1 MEAKVSEVLE
11 NILGLMALEGSFE
24 VTEGPEEVLVSIET
38 NDAGRLIGF
47 KGETLDAL
55 QFLVSLIANREAGE
69 NFKRV
74 VGGGAGWR
82 KSKEGDLERRAR
94 SWADEVL
101 ESGKEIELD
110 PMPSWQRRIVHMVVS
125 DVEGVESES
134 LGEGRERH
142 LVIKPAQIL
151 PSKIGSGKPAEKKI
165 AAKKKA
171 PKAER
176 AKAPASSPEEA

>member
-1 MEAKVSEVLE
+1 MGKGPPTQALTQPPSLAYTYPVVEAKVSEILE

-24 VTEGPEEVLVSIET
+24 VTEGSDEVLVSIET

-55 QFLVSLIANREAGE
+55 QLLANLIANKGVGE
-69 NFKRV
+69 GEYKRV
-74 VGGGAGWR
+74 VVDVAGWR

-94 SWADEVL
+94 SWAEEAL

-142 LVIKPAQIL
+142 LVIRPAT
-151 PSKIGSGKPAEKKI
+151 
-165 AAKKKA
+165 KA
-171 PKAER
+171 
-176 AKAPASSPEEA
+176 

>member
-1 MEAKVSEVLE
+1 MEAKVSEILE

-24 VTEGPEEVLVSIET
+24 VTEVPDEVLVSIET

-55 QFLVSLIANREAGE
+55 QFLVNLAANRDAGE

-74 VGGGAGWR
+74 VVDVAGWR

-101 ESGKEIELD
+101 QSGKEIELD
-110 PMPSWQRRIVHMVVS
+110 PMPAWQRRIVHMVVS

-134 LGEGRERH
+134 QGEGRDRH
-142 LVIKPAQIL
+142 LVIKPAEVK
-151 PSKIGSGKPAEKKI
+151 STT
-165 AAKKKA
+165 KKK
-171 PKAER
+171 
-176 AKAPASSPEEA
+176 SSKKEEVKESSNDPTVEA